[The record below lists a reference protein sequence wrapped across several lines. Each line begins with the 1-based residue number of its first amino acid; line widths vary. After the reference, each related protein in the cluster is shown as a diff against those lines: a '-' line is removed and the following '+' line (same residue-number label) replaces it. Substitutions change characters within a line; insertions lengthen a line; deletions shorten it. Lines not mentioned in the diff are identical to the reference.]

1 MMYVVRRAFKSGGVC
16 YNPGDIIE
24 DIARVRRIKEKL
36 SMRKIVIVTEQNFND
51 MNAYFTKKFNR
62 SLDRNKLH
70 VDEPKP
76 IEAAQDETVQQA
88 AKIQAAKVSVDR
100 RVGKIN
106 L

>member
-1 MMYVVRRAFKSGGVC
+1 
-16 YNPGDIIE
+16 
-24 DIARVRRIKEKL
+24 
-36 SMRKIVIVTEQNFND
+36 

-62 SLDRNKLH
+62 SLDHNKLH

-76 IEAAQDETVQQA
+76 TEAVQDETVQQV